1 MSTSPPGWRWG
12 PFTAR
17 VPLLHLEPQAP
28 ELIQGLLVASAT
40 GLAVVPLY
48 AEHFGMGFETA
59 VALVVLQSLIICS
72 SFLLFGE
79 PFCPGWLTPALPLV
93 LREAIV
99 FATPAA
105 RTDFVNAVVLATA
118 AVFLVFGA
126 TGLGRLFLRLIPR
139 ALKAGIILGAGLS
152 ALYGELLP
160 RSGGRPSRIDAY
172 TISIALAT
180 GVTLLLVFSKPVE
193 KWKKSRPWL
202 AHLAALGIAPGFFL
216 AMIAG
221 PWFGEIDYSGFFS
234 YSGPMLFLPDF
245 GRLFRDYS
253 VLGRGLPPLEL
264 WIQAAP
270 LALAAYI
277 IGFGDIITGTAILE
291 EAGRDRPDD
300 PPPLDPRRTHLSIG
314 LRNAGMGLVGG
325 PFFPLQGPLWTGATV
340 VVAERWRRGPRA
352 MRSIVDGVG
361 SYYAFGLPLAYF
373 IGPVLELLRPALDVA
388 FSLTLIL
395 TGFACGYVALGML
408 HERTERGLALLI
420 GMAILLFS
428 TFTGLV
434 VGLFLTAAL
443 LGPDAWKRESAMLEN
458 P

>member
-1 MSTSPPGWRWG
+1 MHTSPPGWRWG

-17 VPLLHLEPQAP
+17 VPLLHLKPQTP
-28 ELIQGLLVASAT
+28 ELVQGLLVASAT
-40 GLAVVPLY
+40 GLAVTPLY
-48 AEHFGMGFETA
+48 AEHFGMVFETA
-59 VALVVLQSLIICS
+59 VALVVLQSLVICS

-93 LREAIV
+93 LREAV
-99 FATPAA
+99 ALATPDL
-105 RTDFVNAVVLATA
+105 RTDFVNAVVLTTG
-118 AVFLVFGA
+118 AVFLLFGA
-126 TGLGRLFLRLIPR
+126 TGLGKLFLRLIPR

-152 ALYGELLP
+152 ALYGELMP

-172 TISIALAT
+172 TVCIALAT
-180 GVTLLLVFSKPVE
+180 GLTLLLVFSKPVE
-193 KWKKSRPWL
+193 EWKKTRPWL
-202 AHLAALGIAPGFFL
+202 ANLAALGIAPGFFL
-216 AMIAG
+216 AMLVG
-221 PWFGEIDYSGFFS
+221 PWAGEIDYAGFLS
-234 YSGPMLFLPDF
+234 YSGPVVFLPDF
-245 GRLFRDYS
+245 ASLFREYS
-253 VLGRGLPPLEL
+253 VLGRGLPSAEL
-264 WIQAAP
+264 FVQAAP
-270 LALAAYI
+270 LAVAAYI

-314 LRNAGMGLVGG
+314 LRNAGIGLIGG
-325 PFFPLQGPLWTGATV
+325 PFFPLQGPMWTGATV

-352 MRSIVDGVG
+352 MRSILDGVS
-361 SYYAFGLPLAYF
+361 SYYAFGLPLLYF
-373 IGPVLELLRPALDVA
+373 IGPALELLRPALDVA

-420 GMAILLFS
+420 GVAILFFS

-434 VGLFLTAAL
+434 VGLLLTAAL

>member
-1 MSTSPPGWRWG
+1 MSTRPAGWRWG

-17 VPLLHLEPQAP
+17 VPLLHLKPETP
-28 ELIQGLLVASAT
+28 ELVQGLLVASAT
-40 GLAVVPLY
+40 GLAIVPLY
-48 AEHFGMGFETA
+48 AEHFGMAFETA

-93 LREAIV
+93 LREAV
-99 FATPAA
+99 ALEEPAM
-105 RTDFVNAVVLATA
+105 RIDFVNAVVLTTA

-126 TGLGRLFLRLIPR
+126 TGLGRLFLRMIPR
-139 ALKAGIILGAGLS
+139 VVKAGVILGAGLS
-152 ALYGELLP
+152 ALYGELVP

-193 KWKKSRPWL
+193 EWKKTRPWL
-202 AHLAALGIAPGFFL
+202 ANLAALGIAPGFFL
-216 AMIAG
+216 AMVVG
-221 PWFGEIDYSGFFS
+221 PWLGEIDYSGFFQ
-234 YSGPMLFLPDF
+234 YAGPLLFLPDF
-245 GRLFRDYS
+245 GGLARDFS
-253 VLGRGLPPLEL
+253 VLGRGAPSAEL
-264 WIQAAP
+264 LIQAAP

-277 IGFGDIITGTAILE
+277 IGFGDIITGTAVLE

-300 PPPLDPRRTHLSIG
+300 PLPLDPRRTHLSIG
-314 LRNAGMGLVGG
+314 LRNAGIALVGG

-340 VVAERWRRGPRA
+340 VVAERWRRGPKA
-352 MRSIVDGVG
+352 MRSILDGVA
-361 SYYAFGLPLAYF
+361 SYYFFGLPLLYF
-373 IGPVLELLRPALDVA
+373 FGPALELLRPALDIA

-408 HERTERGLALLI
+408 RERTERGVAMLAAV
-420 GMAILLFS
+420 AILFFS

-434 VGLFLTAAL
+434 IGLVLTAAL
-443 LGPDAWKRESAMLEN
+443 LGPAAWKRESAMLES